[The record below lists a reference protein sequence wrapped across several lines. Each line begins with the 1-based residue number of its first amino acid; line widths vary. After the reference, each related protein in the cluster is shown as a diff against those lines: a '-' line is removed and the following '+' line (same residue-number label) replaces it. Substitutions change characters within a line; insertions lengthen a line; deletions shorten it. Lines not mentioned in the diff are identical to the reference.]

1 MRTALLFLFTLFLT
15 AASPAAEVYPSRPVR
30 VIVAFAPGGGTDF
43 TARLISTQLSEQT
56 GKPFIVE
63 NRTGASGTIGYGLA
77 AKSPPDGYT
86 LLMMD
91 LSMVIVP
98 NLFKSLPFDV
108 AKDYAPITQIV
119 GAPNVLLVSPK
130 VSAGTLKE
138 FIALAQANPGKLNY
152 GSAGPGSAIHLT
164 SELFNRSAKVNV
176 AHVPYKGGGDSMTA
190 LLGSHVDMV
199 LTTVPSSLPFVTNGK
214 LRALAVTTSGKRS
227 PVLPDVPSMSEAGVP
242 GMTVYSWYGFGGPA
256 GMPKDVVASL
266 HAATVKA
273 LAAPSLRERYLAQG
287 SEPVGSGPQ
296 AFSKL
301 VQDELRRWAGVV
313 KTAGIVPE

>member
-63 NRTGASGTIGYGLA
+63 NRAGASGTIGYGLA

-108 AKDYAPITQIV
+108 AKDFTPITQIV
-119 GAPNVLLVSPK
+119 GAPNVLLLSPT
-130 VSAGTLKE
+130 VTATTLKE

-152 GSAGPGSAIHLT
+152 GSAGAGSAIHLT
-164 SELFNRSAKVNV
+164 SELFNKAAKVSV
-176 AHVPYKGGGDSMTA
+176 
-190 LLGSHVDMV
+190 
-199 LTTVPSSLPFVTNGK
+199 
-214 LRALAVTTSGKRS
+214 
-227 PVLPDVPSMSEAGVP
+227 
-242 GMTVYSWYGFGGPA
+242 
-256 GMPKDVVASL
+256 
-266 HAATVKA
+266 
-273 LAAPSLRERYLAQG
+273 
-287 SEPVGSGPQ
+287 
-296 AFSKL
+296 
-301 VQDELRRWAGVV
+301 
-313 KTAGIVPE
+313 

>member
-1 MRTALLFLFTLFLT
+1 MRTALLFLFTLFLN
-15 AASPAAEVYPSRPVR
+15 AASAAAEVYPSRPVR

-63 NRTGASGTIGYGLA
+63 NRAGASGTIGYGLA

-108 AKDYAPITQIV
+108 ARDYTPITQIV
-119 GAPNVLLVSPK
+119 GAPNVLLVSPT
-130 VSAGTLKE
+130 VTATTLRE

-152 GSAGPGSAIHLT
+152 GSAGAGSAIHLT
-164 SELFNRSAKVNV
+164 SELFNKAAKVNV
-176 AHVPYKGGGDSMTA
+176 THVPYKGGGEAMTA
-190 LLGSHVDMV
+190 LLGSHVDVV
-199 LTTVPSSLPFVTNGK
+199 LTTVPSSLASVNSGK

-227 PVLPDVPSMSEAGVP
+227 PAMPDVPSMSEAGVS

-256 GMPKDVVASL
+256 GLPNEIVARV
-266 HAATVKA
+266 HAETVKA
-273 LAAPSLRERYLAQG
+273 LAVPSLKERYLVQG
-287 SEPVGSGPQ
+287 SEPVGSGPE

-301 VQDELRRWAGVV
+301 VRDELRRWAEVV
-313 KTAGIVPE
+313 RTAEITPE

>member
-1 MRTALLFLFTLFLT
+1 MRTALLFLFTLFLN

-63 NRTGASGTIGYGLA
+63 NRAGASGTIGYGLA

-108 AKDYAPITQIV
+108 ARDYTPITQIV
-119 GAPNVLLVSPK
+119 GAPNVLLVSPT
-130 VSAGTLKE
+130 VTARTLRE

-152 GSAGPGSAIHLT
+152 GSAGAGSAIHLT
-164 SELFNRSAKVNV
+164 SELFNKAAKVNV
-176 AHVPYKGGGDSMTA
+176 THVPYKGGGEAMTA
-190 LLGSHVDMV
+190 LLGSHVDVV
-199 LTTVPSSLPFVTNGK
+199 LTTVPSSLASVNSGK

-227 PVLPDVPSMSEAGVP
+227 PAMPDVPSMSEAGVS

-256 GMPKDVVASL
+256 GLPNEIVARV
-266 HAATVKA
+266 HAETVKA
-273 LAAPSLRERYLAQG
+273 LAVPSLKERYLVQG
-287 SEPVGSGPQ
+287 SEPVGSGPG

-301 VQDELRRWAGVV
+301 VRDELRRWAEVV
-313 KTAGIVPE
+313 STAGITPE

>member
-1 MRTALLFLFTLFLT
+1 MRTALLFLFTLFLN

-63 NRTGASGTIGYGLA
+63 NRAGASGTIGYGLA

-108 AKDYAPITQIV
+108 ARDYTPITQIV
-119 GAPNVLLVSPK
+119 GAPNVLVVSPT
-130 VSAGTLKE
+130 VTATTLRE

-152 GSAGPGSAIHLT
+152 GSAGAGSAIHLT
-164 SELFNRSAKVNV
+164 SELFNKAAKVNV
-176 AHVPYKGGGDSMTA
+176 THVPYKGGGEAMTA
-190 LLGSHVDMV
+190 LLGSHVDVV
-199 LTTVPSSLPFVTNGK
+199 LTTVPSSLASVNSGK

-227 PVLPDVPSMSEAGVP
+227 PAMPDVPSMSEAGVS

-256 GMPKDVVASL
+256 GLPNEIVARV
-266 HAATVKA
+266 HAETVKA
-273 LAAPSLRERYLAQG
+273 LAVPSLKERYLVQG
-287 SEPVGSGPQ
+287 SEPVGSGPE

-301 VQDELRRWAGVV
+301 VRDELRRWAEVV
-313 KTAGIVPE
+313 QTAGFTPE